1 MKFKIV
7 TAGLLLTLSATL
19 LTACGSS
26 ASSSKDTS
34 SSKRQAET
42 VSESKAKSASKVKA
56 ASESKTK
63 ASSSAAASSKIVA
76 SSSAKASSESQA
88 AASSSAAK
96 ASEVHYTSQHLAIIC
111 QVFGQDAANMG
122 ISTILDSMSN
132 STIHYFADT
141 ASTGHNSLGTGASYE
156 QYQLNGDQLTIT
168 HPAAQGTAAWTKTL
182 SLSQSASAIFS
193 AANTTLVNGITSKMV
208 QEN

>member
-1 MKFKIV
+1 MKFKIF

-26 ASSSKDTS
+26 TSSSEDSSSSKS
-34 SSKRQAET
+34 QAET

-56 ASESKTK
+56 TSESKAK
-63 ASSSAAASSKIVA
+63 ASSSATA

-96 ASEVHYTSQHLAIIC
+96 ASAVYYTDQQLAIIC
-111 QVFGQDAANMG
+111 QVFGQGGANMG
-122 ISTILDSMSN
+122 ISTMLDSMAN

-141 ASTGHNSLGTGASYE
+141 TSTGHNSLGTGASYE
-156 QYQLNGDQLTIT
+156 QYQLSGDQLTIT

-193 AANTTLVNGITSKMV
+193 AANTTLVNGITSKMI